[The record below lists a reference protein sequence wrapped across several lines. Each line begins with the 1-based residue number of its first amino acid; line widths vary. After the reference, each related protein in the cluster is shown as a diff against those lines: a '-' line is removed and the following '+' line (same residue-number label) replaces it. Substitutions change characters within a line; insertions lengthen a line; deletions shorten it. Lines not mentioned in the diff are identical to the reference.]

1 MEFGLTGGIG
11 SGKSSVSDLLRGHGA
26 KIIDADAIVR
36 SLQRPGELVFDAMVE
51 RWGSTI
57 VQSEGAEAGML
68 DRAAVAGI
76 VFSDDTEL
84 QALNA
89 IVHPAVADETQRL
102 LDELA
107 GSDEIVVHDIPL
119 LVVPGGEL
127 LTSRDH
133 TEWAGIIVVD
143 TPVDLAIDRVVEAR
157 GMDRDAVVARMEA
170 QATREERRAVADFVI
185 DNSGTLE
192 DLGERVAECWQW
204 MQEQSGLDGS
214 SGADENA
221 GLDGS
226 SGTEGTKSAHIENA
240 GLDGSSGTE
249 GSRSAHV
256 ENAGLDGSS
265 GVENSGE
272 NT

>member
-1 MEFGLTGGIG
+1 MMEFGLTGGIG
-11 SGKSSVSDLLRGHGA
+11 SGKSTVSALLSRRGA

-57 VQSEGAEAGML
+57 VHVDGENAGTL

-76 VFSDDTEL
+76 VFSDDAEL
-84 QALNA
+84 EALNA
-89 IVHPAVADETQRL
+89 IVHPAVADETQRM
-102 LDELA
+102 LDEVA
-107 GSDEIVVHDIPL
+107 GSDALVVHDIPL

-143 TPVDLAIDRVVEAR
+143 TPVELAIDRVVEAR
-157 GMDRDAVVARMEA
+157 GMDRDAVVARMDA

-185 DNSGTLE
+185 DNSGTLD
-192 DLGERVAECWQW
+192 DLEQQVEACWQW
-204 MQEQSGLDGS
+204 MTD
-214 SGADENA
+214 A
-221 GLDGS
+221 GDI
-226 SGTEGTKSAHIENA
+226 SAVHIENA
-240 GLDGSSGTE
+240 GLAGSSD
-249 GSRSAHV
+249 V
-256 ENAGLDGSS
+256 EKPAGPSDA
-265 GVENSGE
+265 E